1 MKKFLVLVI
10 IAAIAGGAYYYT
22 QQGKSTSLNG
32 IASVNGRLE
41 LERLDVA
48 TLYSGRVEE
57 VFVKEGDN
65 VTKDQELVR
74 LSSTTSQSKVDAAQA
89 QIAYQ
94 EQQVALAQIDLDNAL
109 KLRRGNLVAQT
120 EVDNKQAKLNAALA
134 AVEQAKAQEREVAAQ
149 NVDMMVKSPINGR
162 VEYKI
167 AEPGNVLGVGGKVM
181 SILDLSDVYMNV
193 FLPSYQ
199 SNLVRIGD
207 EARIKI
213 DGTDYIFPA
222 TITYVAA
229 DAQFTPKSVETEE
242 ERSKLVFKVKL
253 QVPVDVAAKYASLL
267 KGGMT
272 AMGYVKYDAQSSWAD
287 SLSVKLP
294 E

>member
-120 EVDNKQAKLNAALA
+120 EVDNKQARLNAALA

-207 EARIKI
+207 EARIKV
-213 DGTDYIFPA
+213 DGTDYVFPA

-253 QVPVDVAAKYASLL
+253 QVPVDVAAKYANLL

>member
-120 EVDNKQAKLNAALA
+120 EVDNKQARLNAALA

-207 EARIKI
+207 EARIKV
-213 DGTDYIFPA
+213 DGTDYVFPA

>member
-134 AVEQAKAQEREVAAQ
+134 AVEQAKAQEREVASQ

-207 EARIKI
+207 EARIKV
-213 DGTDYIFPA
+213 DGTDYVFPA

-253 QVPVDVAAKYASLL
+253 QVPVDVAVKYASLL

>member
-207 EARIKI
+207 EARIKV
-213 DGTDYIFPA
+213 DGTDYVFPA

>member
-207 EARIKI
+207 EARIKV
-213 DGTDYIFPA
+213 DGTDYVFPA
-222 TITYVAA
+222 TITYVAT

>member
-1 MKKFLVLVI
+1 MKKFLVLII
-10 IAAIAGGAYYYT
+10 IAAIAGGVYYYT
-22 QQGKSTSLNG
+22 QQGKSASLDG

-41 LERLDVA
+41 LERFDVA
-48 TLYSGRVEE
+48 TLYAGRVEE
-57 VFVKEGDN
+57 VFVKEGDD
-65 VTKDQELVR
+65 VVKDQELAR

-94 EQQVALAQIDLDNAL
+94 EQQVVLAQIDLDNAL

-134 AVEQAKAQEREVAAQ
+134 AVEQAKAQEREVASQ
-149 NVDMMVKSPINGR
+149 NVDMMIKSPLNGR

-167 AEPGNVLGVGGKVM
+167 AEPGNVLGVGGKVV

-207 EARIKI
+207 EARIKV
-213 DGTDYIFPA
+213 DGTDYVFPA

-242 ERSKLVFKVKL
+242 ERAKLVFKVKL

-272 AMGYVKYDAQSSWAD
+272 AMGYVKYDAQSNWTD

>member
-134 AVEQAKAQEREVAAQ
+134 AVEQAKAQEREVASQ

-199 SNLVRIGD
+199 SNFVRIGD
-207 EARIKI
+207 EARIKV
-213 DGTDYIFPA
+213 DGTDYVFPA